1 MVESIDVQKALENR
15 DNMLALKSVQDKET
29 MESWN
34 SDLVSW
40 DLNTLIEWLFD
51 EEVIDLIKTMATLND
66 EVNQGREIIRDYA
79 EKLDQSIQDLKSI
92 YRIKTGNH

>member
-29 MESWN
+29 IESWN